1 MGSRASTL
9 LREEEIEEIKKETG
23 FSHSQITRLY
33 SRFTSLD
40 KGENGTLSREDFQ
53 RIPELAINPLGDRI
67 INAFFPEGL
76 DREDQVN
83 FRGFMRTLAHFRPI
97 EDNEKNKDPTAS
109 EPLNSRTNKLLFAFR
124 LYDLD
129 RDDKISRDELLQVLR
144 MMVGVNISDE
154 QLGSIADRTIQEADQ
169 NGDNSISF
177 NEFIK
182 VLEKV
187 DVEQKMSI
195 RFLH

>member
-40 KGENGTLSREDFQ
+40 KGENGFLGRIIK
-53 RIPELAINPLGDRI
+53 IPESPMCRRVVVS
-67 INAFFPEGL
+67 F
-76 DREDQVN
+76 REDQVN
-83 FRGFMRTLAHFRPI
+83 FKGFMRTLAHFRPI
-97 EDNEKNKDPTAS
+97 EDNEKNKNPPTS

-144 MMVGVNISDE
+144 MMVGVNISDD
-154 QLGSIADRTIQEADQ
+154 QLGSIADRTIQEADT
-169 NGDNSISF
+169 NGDNCISF
-177 NEFIK
+177 QEFIK

>member
-67 INAFFPEGL
+67 INAFFPEG
-76 DREDQVN
+76 EDQVN

-97 EDNEKNKDPTAS
+97 EDNEKNKNPST

-154 QLGSIADRTIQEADQ
+154 QLGSIADRTIQEADT

>member
-67 INAFFPEGL
+67 INAFFPEG
-76 DREDQVN
+76 EDQVN

-97 EDNEKNKDPTAS
+97 EDNEKNKNPTV

-144 MMVGVNISDE
+144 MMVGVNISDD
-154 QLGSIADRTIQEADQ
+154 QLGSIADRTIQEADT